1 MDAATTEATAA
12 TPAAVKAE
20 DSSAAAAASAPAAS
34 TSAAAT
40 ATASAA
46 AAADPNAAA
55 AAAYFAMPGMM
66 PPNAAA
72 AAAMMMPFAAMG
84 MPGMMPPSASAPAPA
99 AAAAAPPAPRGGGR
113 RKKNDANAPAR
124 FKKAPDAP
132 RRFKSA
138 FIIFSAQK
146 HKEIKESHAEKGI
159 TEKTTDIA
167 KKVSEAWRNMPPD
180 ERAIWDKKAQ
190 KDKARYEV
198 EKSMYKGPWKIQ
210 ANKRTP
216 KDPAAPKRPMSAFL
230 AFSNKRRAALK
241 REFPSATNAD
251 LSKMLSKTW
260 KDADEE
266 TKRSYTEEEA
276 ALRSKYKSEMGE
288 WRRRVFDERKAER
301 LEREELAMQ
310 QAELR
315 ATMPG
320 GGMMMGMEGM
330 DPAAAA
336 AAMQQGMF
344 NPFMMQQ
351 MQQNA
356 AAAAAASGG
365 GDGSNGSFN
374 PMMANPMMAAQFG
387 MQMQMAQLL
396 GQQFM
401 QNPAAMQQ
409 GASLGFYGQGLPGQG
424 GSSGEAPAAAGTT
437 QNPELAGFGSG
448 GDAAPAAS
456 NKDEGDATE
465 DPSMAAAM
473 MLAASA
479 AEGQAAA
486 AEGDAFA
493 EVIESHV

>member
-1 MDAATTEATAA
+1 
-12 TPAAVKAE
+12 
-20 DSSAAAAASAPAAS
+20 
-34 TSAAAT
+34 
-40 ATASAA
+40 
-46 AAADPNAAA
+46 
-55 AAAYFAMPGMM
+55 MPCH
-66 PPNAAA
+66 
-72 AAAMMMPFAAMG
+72 
-84 MPGMMPPSASAPAPA
+84 
-99 AAAAAPPAPRGGGR
+99 
-113 RKKNDANAPAR
+113 AN
-124 FKKAPDAP
+124 
-132 RRFKSA
+132 
-138 FIIFSAQK
+138 Q
-146 HKEIKESHAEKGI
+146 
-159 TEKTTDIA
+159 TTDIA

-396 GQQFM
+396 GTLVGLHRLFVFLTCVVTKPCSIPTHSTILSPILPPSTGQQFM

-437 QNPELAGFGSG
+437 QNPELAGFGSGG